1 MGFYSIL
8 EQIHVYFHAKNQND
22 QLISS
27 GDIVDERISLVK
39 RFNVGCSEVCSQN

>member
-27 GDIVDERISLVK
+27 EYCWWKNFIGQEI
-39 RFNVGCSEVCSQN
+39 